1 MDSWEYI
8 LVESSW
14 AGVKAR
20 GALIAEYES
29 MIACFMAL
37 GAAGWEF
44 IQTYADPIDA
54 DGCEVRYYIFKRFVR
69 RVTLLP
75 GQGQGLRVVK
85 FEGEVE

>member
-44 IQTYADPIDA
+44 VQTYADPIDA

-69 RVTLLP
+69 KATIMP